1 MIAEE
6 LEHGK
11 MKCGYFLMEDSEKA
25 FLYGVTVYDVWRWEY
40 VPGGVKNTLE
50 YETTSKAK
58 AKAVHEYLGL
68 KAEQD
73 WADTWR
79 SPEMKGTVVPASIKF

>member
-1 MIAEE
+1 MPIGDRGI
-6 LEHGK
+6 GK
-11 MKCGYFLMEDSEKA
+11 GYFLMDNKDKY
-25 FLYGVTVYDVWRWEY
+25 LMYGVKVYEVWRWEY
-40 VPGGVKNTLE
+40 APGGVDNTLE

-58 AKAVHEYLGL
+58 ARAVLEYLGL

-79 SPEMKGTVVPASIKF
+79 SPDVKGTVVPASIKF